1 MIVKDHFLTG
11 ESFEIKK
18 VSKGVLT
25 TLPKTKTHDLR
36 RYYDSKNYYSH
47 SSSKSVLSILYDLS
61 SRFMVFRKIKLVSR
75 LLKDKNKLL
84 DFGCGRG
91 GFLLSAK
98 KRGFEVCGVELIPS
112 LQKELIDKKIKV
124 YDKLESVSRRVNA
137 ITFWHS
143 LEHINDVS
151 QALIMSRKH
160 LHDKGILIVALPN
173 HDSFDSKYYKSFW
186 AAYDVPRHRVHFN
199 KKGLLQTV
207 EKYGFKHLS
216 TKPMI
221 LDSIYVSILS
231 EKYKGTKMYYL
242 FGFFIGLFSNLLA
255 MFSKEYSS
263 NIFIFEKTN

>member
-25 TLPKTKTHDLR
+25 TLPKSKTHDLR
-36 RYYDSKNYYSH
+36 RYYCSKNYHSH

-61 SRFMVFRKIKLVSR
+61 SRFMVFRKIKLLSR
-75 LLKDKNKLL
+75 LLKDKKKLL

-112 LQKELIDKKIKV
+112 VQKELIDKKITV

-160 LHDKGILIVALPN
+160 LYDKGILIVALPN

-255 MFSKEYSS
+255 IFSKEYSS
-263 NIFIFEKTN
+263 NIFIFKKTN